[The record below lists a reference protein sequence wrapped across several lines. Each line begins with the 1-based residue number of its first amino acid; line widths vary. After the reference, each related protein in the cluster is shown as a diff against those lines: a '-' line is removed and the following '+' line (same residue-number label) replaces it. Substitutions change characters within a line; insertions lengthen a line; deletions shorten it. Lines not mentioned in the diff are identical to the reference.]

1 MSTLM
6 PPPSKPVVRQAA
18 PVAQQPDVRATMQAV
33 DRTVHVTTLLLRTAA
48 YATATAMISGASF
61 GPSFLFGALLGDL
74 LGCVAQAPSTLRRAP
89 IATAA
94 ECALLAGFTIVGATQ
109 VGWPADSELRA
120 LFLLAA
126 FATFSARI
134 GWAFGGRDDRVL

>member
-18 PVAQQPDVRATMQAV
+18 PVAQQPDVHAIVQAV
-33 DRTVHVTTLLLRTAA
+33 DRTVHATTLLLRTAA

-74 LGCVAQAPSTLRRAP
+74 LGCVAQVPSTLRRAP
-89 IATAA
+89 IASWW
-94 ECALLAGFTIVGATQ
+94 LSIVACTSGRSSNSLISSL
-109 VGWPADSELRA
+109 PRRA
-120 LFLLAA
+120 CHSL
-126 FATFSARI
+126 
-134 GWAFGGRDDRVL
+134 